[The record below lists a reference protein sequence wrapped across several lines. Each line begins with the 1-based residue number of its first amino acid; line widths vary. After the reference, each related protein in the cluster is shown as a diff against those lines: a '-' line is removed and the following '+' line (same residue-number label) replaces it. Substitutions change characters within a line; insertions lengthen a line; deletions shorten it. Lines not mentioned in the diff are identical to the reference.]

1 MAVVTKQT
9 NDDESREPSPPTE
22 LLCTLLEQP
31 MIPAAAAL
39 TAGVTEIVAG
49 VRVTALHSA
58 APSEFR
64 ACCREIFVREAAA
77 GEQQVVKTEDTAR
90 GGR

>member
-58 APSEFR
+58 APSEP
-64 ACCREIFVREAAA
+64 AAEKYLSGKQQRESSR
-77 GEQQVVKTEDTAR
+77 
-90 GGR
+90 